1 MKKIYIQPETICVK
15 ISSSEMIAGG
25 YSLTRSDETIDDAG
39 DILVKGNVHHYDV
52 WEDDWSE
59 ENDE

>member
-15 ISSSEMIAGG
+15 IEASEMIAGG
-25 YSLTRSDETIDDAG
+25 DSMTRGGDIIDDAG

-52 WEDDWSE
+52 WEDDWSA